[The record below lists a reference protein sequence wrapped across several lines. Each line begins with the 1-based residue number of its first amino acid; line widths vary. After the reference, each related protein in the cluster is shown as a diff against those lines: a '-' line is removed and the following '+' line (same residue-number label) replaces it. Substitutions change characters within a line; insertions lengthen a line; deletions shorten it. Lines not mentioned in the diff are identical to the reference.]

1 MNKDLRDKII
11 TKVVGGLVIVS
22 LAVILATLQM
32 ELFPNVD
39 WSEVDTTPLYWPE
52 TFEPYPEPPEDYYE
66 EWHGKEG
73 KSEYGEY
80 EFNDTWDQ
88 GPCGD
93 INDSL

>member
-1 MNKDLRDKII
+1 MDRELRDKII

-52 TFEPYPEPPEDYYE
+52 TFEPYPKPPEDYYMD
-66 EWHGKEG
+66 
-73 KSEYGEY
+73 SVNMDCGE
-80 EFNDTWDQ
+80 
-88 GPCGD
+88 
-93 INDSL
+93 